1 MSRKS
6 QYGRGIE
13 DRVKRPAALRA
24 ENISK
29 FSAAEAKRK
38 SDLRKLHTAINKQVN
53 AEMPD
58 LMSAFSNMST
68 REQVPMD
75 QAATMDQDAATMDQA
90 AMEQEAAATMDQA
103 AVMDQDANSLADQ
116 MQGMELEESRRGGKK
131 SKRRQTKRKQTKRK
145 QTKRKQTKKRR

>member
-6 QYGRGIE
+6 QYGGGIE
-13 DRVKRPAALRA
+13 DRVKRPAAIRA

-38 SDLRKLHTAINKQVN
+38 SDLRKQRTAINKQVN

-75 QAATMDQDAATMDQA
+75 QVATMDQETMDQEAMDQA
-90 AMEQEAAATMDQA
+90 AMEQAA
-103 AVMDQDANSLADQ
+103 DQDANSLADQ
-116 MQGMELEESRRGGKK
+116 MQGMELEKGGKK
-131 SKRRQTKRKQTKRK
+131 SKRRHTKRRHTKRRH
-145 QTKRKQTKKRR
+145 TKRRHTKRRR

>member
-6 QYGRGIE
+6 QYGGGIE

-29 FSAAEAKRK
+29 FSAEEAKRK
-38 SDLRKLHTAINKQVN
+38 SDLRKLHTAINRQVN

-75 QAATMDQDAATMDQA
+75 PETIGQAATMDQETMDQA
-90 AMEQEAAATMDQA
+90 A
-103 AVMDQDANSLADQ
+103 DQDANSLADQ
-116 MQGMELEESRRGGKK
+116 MQGMELEDSQRGGKK
-131 SKRRQTKRKQTKRK
+131 SKRRQTKRRQTKRR
-145 QTKRKQTKKRR
+145 QTKRRQTKRRQTKRRR